1 MVIISTV
8 NNIKCRHFFETPFI
22 NHRPLWDI
30 IHDQMANLK
39 ARGLKEAIP
48 KTVAKKSP
56 FPHLIQ
62 SNFLLQNIQKNF
74 DKNSRLLLSLSLSL
88 MLDILWKSETIWY
101 CDRNWEKLNWL
112 LPVWNQSYS
121 GILCSVEREM
131 LVGEKM
137 TQRRI
142 WRRKEKIKL
151 IFSKMIIAISSLV
164 KH

>member
-1 MVIISTV
+1 
-8 NNIKCRHFFETPFI
+8 
-22 NHRPLWDI
+22 
-30 IHDQMANLK
+30 MANLK

-131 LVGEKM
+131 WNVSWWKNDTKKDLK
-137 TQRRI
+137 
-142 WRRKEKIKL
+142 KEGKNKTFIQQNDNCYQQPCQAL
-151 IFSKMIIAISSLV
+151 ILISIFHFSDIFCLICYG
-164 KH
+164 